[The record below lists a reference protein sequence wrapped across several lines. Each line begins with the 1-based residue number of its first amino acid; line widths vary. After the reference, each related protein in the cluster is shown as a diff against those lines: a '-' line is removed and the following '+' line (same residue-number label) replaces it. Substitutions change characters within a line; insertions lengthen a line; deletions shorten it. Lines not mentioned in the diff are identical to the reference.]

1 MMENTSNTE
10 TQDNIALF
18 DNGTSLNHANVALCK
33 DNSYSL
39 QWPNNK
45 SEYWKYTKLN
55 AIKKL
60 VLKPSVAAT
69 VQSGNAIHFTN
80 GALSQTSAID
90 NLDVLHGSSL
100 EQSSVFTANFGRLA
114 PWKTDVFAASNLLHA
129 SQTVGLI
136 AKKGAQLDNVKI
148 VINSNKDGL
157 YECPRLFIATE
168 VNSSLKIEI
177 NINGIGAKSL
187 RNLAIEAFVADN
199 SQLEINV
206 IQEEGTEAYTIVQT
220 DVELKNDALAKV
232 NYFNI
237 NTHWTRANSNFY
249 IDGKNSDAQVN
260 GIYLPKTEQFID
272 HHTLVHHALPH
283 CTSHELFR
291 GIIADNSKAVF
302 NGKVLVS
309 KDAQKTDAFQQNNN
323 VILDEN
329 SGINAKPELEIYAD
343 DVKCSHG
350 CTIGQLDDVAIFYL
364 RARGINIKKAR
375 AMVLNAFCEDVLDLI
390 SNETLR
396 ESVGEKVAQRLAEM
410 H

>member
-1 MMENTSNTE
+1 MDISTNTAVLESVQLVQGLN
-10 TQDNIALF
+10 ALQ
-18 DNGTSLNHANVALCK
+18 HANVDLCQATIDGISWP
-33 DNSYSL
+33 DN
-39 QWPNNK
+39 Q

-60 VLKPSVAAT
+60 ALKLPENSTPIKGSVIA
-69 VQSGNAIHFTN
+69 FEN
-80 GALSQTSAID
+80 GALKSVSDT
-90 NLDVLHGSSL
+90 NDVRILFGSDL
-100 EQSSVFTANFGRLA
+100 EQSPEFKHNFGRLS
-114 PWKTDVFAASNLLHA
+114 PWKTDVFAANNLLQSVNTLA
-129 SQTVGLI
+129 IICPKG
-136 AKKGAQLDNVKI
+136 KKVDA
-148 VINSNKDGL
+148 
-157 YECPRLFIATE
+157 
-168 VNSSLKIEI
+168 LKIEI
-177 NINGIGAKSL
+177 SSDAIELFENPRLLIITEESSELKIELSLKGIGANAL
-187 RNLAIEAFVADN
+187 RNLALEAYVNNN
-199 SQLEINV
+199 SSLEINV
-206 IQEEGTEAYTIVQT
+206 LQEEGEKAFTVIQS
-220 DVELKNDALAKV
+220 DVEMKNDAFAKI

-260 GIYLPKTEQFID
+260 GIYLPKGGQFID

-283 CTSHELFR
+283 CTSHELYR

-329 SGINAKPELEIYAD
+329 SSINAKPELEIYAD

-350 CTIGQLDDVAIFYL
+350 CTIGQLDDEAVYYL
-364 RARGINIKKAR
+364 RARGIGLAKAR

-390 SNETLR
+390 SNEELKTNI
-396 ESVGEKVAQRLAEM
+396 SQKVADRLAEM